1 MSKKPKKTNP
11 APRAYIF
18 AGVNGAGK
26 TTFYYDKLE
35 KGEHFGFRI
44 NIDEIVSS
52 FGDWREAKDQ
62 FRASKIAL
70 KIRANYIANKQSFN
84 QETTLCGKGIM
95 RLFHHLQKVGYKIYL
110 YYIVLDSIALAKKR
124 VAMRVKKGGHNI
136 EPYLIEKRYTQ
147 SLQNLKKIAPL
158 CEKIEIFD
166 NSQSIQNAF
175 VFKKIN
181 DLAYIDS
188 LLA

>member
-1 MSKKPKKTNP
+1 
-11 APRAYIF
+11 
-18 AGVNGAGK
+18 
-26 TTFYYDKLE
+26 
-35 KGEHFGFRI
+35 
-44 NIDEIVSS
+44 
-52 FGDWREAKDQ
+52 
-62 FRASKIAL
+62 
-70 KIRANYIANKQSFN
+70 
-84 QETTLCGKGIM
+84 M